1 VAGHYD
7 FSAMVIFPA
16 KEHLMRQLIH
26 SLPIIAF
33 GLFTI
38 ANPAFGAD
46 DGATAY
52 DVEMIVFDRS
62 GEDAGFTEIWPDDPG
77 EPDWETLSAP
87 GSVEG
92 LSDSE
97 WKLGQEA
104 YTLEHKSR
112 GLNPHIHTAWR
123 QVIRKGEKASPI
135 HLRSEQTTI
144 NGMPLMEGL
153 VSVSVNRYLHV
164 NLDMILRKDRVS
176 TGGELDDGMLETG
189 DQRFRMQEHRR
200 MRSGKLHYLDHPMM
214 GVLIK
219 IDRSETADL
228 SGIMMQPLPKG
239 EAVSTGA
246 KRQ

>member
-1 VAGHYD
+1 
-7 FSAMVIFPA
+7 
-16 KEHLMRQLIH
+16 MRRIIH
-26 SLPIIAF
+26 SLPVIAF
-33 GLFTI
+33 GLFAM
-38 ANPAFGAD
+38 ANTGFSAD
-46 DGATAY
+46 E
-52 DVEMIVFDRS
+52 DVTVFDIEMIVFDRS

-77 EPDWETLSAP
+77 EPDWESLSTP
-87 GSVEG
+87 GSEEG

-104 YTLEHKSR
+104 YKLEHKSR

-135 HLRSEQTTI
+135 HLKSEQTTI

-164 NLDMILRKDRVS
+164 KLDMILRKDRVS
-176 TGGELDDGMLETG
+176 AGEELEGGMPEIGMLETG

-200 MRSGKLHYLDHPMM
+200 MRSGELHYLDHPMM
-214 GVLIK
+214 GALIK

-228 SGIMMQPLPKG
+228 SGIMMQPLPEGK
-239 EAVSTGA
+239 AVSTGA
-246 KRQ
+246 QKQ

>member
-1 VAGHYD
+1 
-7 FSAMVIFPA
+7 
-16 KEHLMRQLIH
+16 MRRIIH
-26 SLPIIAF
+26 SLPAIAF
-33 GLFTI
+33 GLFSI
-38 ANPAFGAD
+38 ANPVFGAD
-46 DGATAY
+46 DGVTVY

-164 NLDMILRKDRVS
+164 NLDMILRKDRAS
-176 TGGELDDGMLETG
+176 AGGELEGGMSETGLLEIGMSETG